1 MLLIKQLKSFFG
13 RSGQILSNQPKV
25 YIRLGCFALTLV
37 ISAFDFL
44 AGWEVSLAFI
54 YAIPIALAAWFSDR
68 LTAVLLA
75 FMSICLSLL
84 PDLVGGLQVSAPIVL
99 VVNCAI
105 RLLFYCF
112 LIEILTRLH
121 ALQSDLEQQ
130 VVHRAA
136 ALARETAQRERLEHE
151 LLDISDREQRRMGRD
166 LHDGLCQHL
175 TGTALTAQTLAQ
187 KLSESRHPSVPI
199 ANKVVSLTEEAIV
212 LAKGT
217 AKGLCPVE
225 LTADGLM
232 QALEE
237 FSYTTSEVFRV
248 SCKFECVSPVLI
260 HAPAV
265 AINLYRI
272 AQESVS
278 NAVKHGA
285 AKEIGVTL
293 EETEAGVRLVVS
305 DDGCGLPSFPSNHK
319 GMGLRIDGR
328 SRSNYRWRHGGEK
341 QRSWWHRCR
350 VHYWKAGIDNR
361 CSGVGWIRPGCY

>member
-1 MLLIKQLKSFFG
+1 MPLIGPLKSFLG
-13 RSGQILSNQPKV
+13 RSGQILSNQPKP
-25 YIRLGCFALTLV
+25 YIRLGCLGLTLV

-54 YAIPIALAAWFSDR
+54 YAIPIALAAWFSEW

-75 FMSICLSLL
+75 FVSVCLSLMA
-84 PDLVGGLQVSAPIVL
+84 DFVGGLQVSDPIIPII
-99 VVNCAI
+99 NCTI
-105 RLLFYCF
+105 RLLFYYF
-112 LIEILTRLH
+112 LIDILIRLH
-121 ALQSDLEQQ
+121 ELQSDLEQQ
-130 VVHRAA
+130 VVQRAA

-187 KLSESRHPSVPI
+187 QLSESRHPSAPF
-199 ANKVVSLTEEAIV
+199 ANRVVSLTEEAIV
-212 LAKGT
+212 LARGT

-225 LTADGLM
+225 LRADGLM

-248 SCKFECVSPVLI
+248 SCKFECVSPVLV
-260 HAPAV
+260 HTPTV

-305 DDGCGLPSFPSNHK
+305 DDGCGLPAFPYNHN
-319 GMGLRIDGR
+319 GMGLRIMGDRARIIGGDITVKGNGR
-328 SRSNYRWRHGGEK
+328 GGTDVICTIGR
-341 QRSWWHRCR
+341 Q
-350 VHYWKAGIDNR
+350 ALM
-361 CSGVGWIRPGCY
+361 VGARG